1 MWPLFLYR
9 HKGAIVTR
17 GLPMTQS
24 KTKTG
29 APALFRRLP
38 LKHKMALL
46 ALGIVLLMLL
56 TGGVN
61 ILLVTRATHTV
72 QTILHD
78 NQVSYDLQQ
87 AMAEE
92 RRCFQEL
99 TQTPGAESRAAFE
112 AAAERTAQCL
122 AAVPYDYALTG
133 EARFESTWTVRSSY
147 ETYCFRRDTV
157 LAMDPESAGYI
168 SALYDVYAMQEYL
181 ERYCSQLTARVLE
194 SGAAVYEA
202 ESVWM
207 LRLPYLLAA
216 VLLAATLGLLFML
229 YRAVRDL
236 LHNLLALAQASR
248 HIEQNDFSDPDLVW
262 ESNDEMGQ
270 LTSAFNKMKHATR
283 ENIAIKERLHRE
295 ELERAEL
302 GKRFAAA
309 QFQALKNQLNPHF
322 LFNTLNTIAR
332 MARIEGAPTSEQMTL
347 AVSNLLRYTLRT
359 NDPLVPLA
367 QEIKVV
373 EDYMYIQQMRFGERV
388 RYRLDCQ
395 ADTAA
400 LVPVFLLQPLV
411 ENAVH
416 HGLSGKE
423 EGGAVCICVRQAPSG
438 RLRISVN
445 DTGGGMPPER
455 LEAVRRAMVEGDNAQ
470 GIGLGNLGRRI
481 AGTYADGWVQ
491 VYSRPGCGT
500 SVIME
505 FGAPRELG

>member
-1 MWPLFLYR
+1 MSTDNWN
-9 HKGAIVTR
+9 ICE
-17 GLPMTQS
+17 
-24 KTKTG
+24 
-29 APALFRRLP
+29 
-38 LKHKMALL
+38 
-46 ALGIVLLMLL
+46 
-56 TGGVN
+56 GVGF
-61 ILLVTRATHTV
+61 
-72 QTILHD
+72 
-78 NQVSYDLQQ
+78 
-87 AMAEE
+87 EE
-92 RRCFQEL
+92 
-99 TQTPGAESRAAFE
+99 
-112 AAAERTAQCL
+112 
-122 AAVPYDYALTG
+122 
-133 EARFESTWTVRSSY
+133 
-147 ETYCFRRDTV
+147 CFRRHYRPLCHFAYRYLKEVEAAEDVVQDVFTG
-157 LAMDPESAGYI
+157 LLEARKEFQDEEHLLRF
-168 SALYDVYAMQEYL
+168 LYVSVRNACL
-181 ERYCSQLTARVLE
+181 NQLKLKEIHAEVLE
-194 SGAAVYEA
+194 KVAPREEPSEDEFFAKVVRAEVYREIMAAIDELPHECGKVF
-202 ESVWM
+202 
-207 LRLPYLLAA
+207 RLACVDGLSNDEVAQKLETALGDSYR
-216 VLLAATLGLLFML
+216 VAT
-229 YRAVRDL
+229 
-236 LHNLLALAQASR
+236 

-481 AGTYADGWVQ
+481 AGMYADGWVQ